1 MKETAL
7 VSVRFNTVTVP
18 HTNDPYSKHRIERA
32 RWSRADQWLEKLRSS
47 AKTDNWGD

>member
-7 VSVRFNTVTVP
+7 ILVRFNTVTVP
-18 HTNDPYSKHRIERA
+18 QTNDPYSKHRIVRA
-32 RWSRADQWLEKLRSS
+32 RWSKYDQWLEKLRSS